1 MPELKIQSEREL
13 STGAHWFDEFILRL
27 AQCFFSCTRFGQLI
41 FKRGPS
47 LYFLFSKGKEQSMRV
62 QIFVNGLN
70 DVVGKI
76 PFCSPFVWPISIRK
90 NPYIDYSGA
99 IRPVYVTH
107 GVMKFTSYLAIF
119 ILIVTGYCISG
130 GCFAS

>member
-1 MPELKIQSEREL
+1 
-13 STGAHWFDEFILRL
+13 
-27 AQCFFSCTRFGQLI
+27 
-41 FKRGPS
+41 
-47 LYFLFSKGKEQSMRV
+47 MRV

-107 GVMKFTSYLAIF
+107 GVMKLTSYLAF
-119 ILIVTGYCISG
+119 LILIVILRRLYKLKMFCMLAVSNV
-130 GCFAS
+130 

>member
-1 MPELKIQSEREL
+1 MEL
-13 STGAHWFDEFILRL
+13 STRAHWFDEFILRL

-107 GVMKFTSYLAIF
+107 GVMKFTSYLALL
-119 ILIVTGYCISG
+119 ILIVTKVE
-130 GCFAS
+130 F

>member
-1 MPELKIQSEREL
+1 MAELKIKSEKEL

-27 AQCFFSCTRFGQLI
+27 AQCFFSCFGQLI

-99 IRPVYVTH
+99 IRP
-107 GVMKFTSYLAIF
+107 MKITSYLAF
-119 ILIVTGYCISG
+119 LILIPYSREQKHVSVSDNLCY
-130 GCFAS
+130 

>member
-1 MPELKIQSEREL
+1 
-13 STGAHWFDEFILRL
+13 
-27 AQCFFSCTRFGQLI
+27 
-41 FKRGPS
+41 
-47 LYFLFSKGKEQSMRV
+47 MRV

-107 GVMKFTSYLAIF
+107 GVMKFTSYLALL
-119 ILIVTGYCISG
+119 ILIVTGDCISFLKMF
-130 GCFAS
+130 CILAVSTI

>member
-1 MPELKIQSEREL
+1 
-13 STGAHWFDEFILRL
+13 
-27 AQCFFSCTRFGQLI
+27 
-41 FKRGPS
+41 
-47 LYFLFSKGKEQSMRV
+47 MRV

-107 GVMKFTSYLAIF
+107 GVMKFTS
-119 ILIVTGYCISG
+119 
-130 GCFAS
+130 